1 MRISTNTD
9 RQHYVSKDE
18 RTHHVQLELNALY
31 LDSIA
36 EQELNLYLSEVCEI
50 GSSRERTR
58 RRVERGSD
66 GERIARTINGN
77 GHNVTVGFARKN
89 EQLERK
95 ADLRLLDLKREWRIV
110 LLWHSIGAPILIE
123 YLA

>member
-1 MRISTNTD
+1 MSE
-9 RQHYVSKDE
+9 DE
-18 RTHHVQLELNALY
+18 RTHRVQLELNALY
-31 LDSIA
+31 LDSSA
-36 EQELNLYLSEVCEI
+36 EQELNLYLSDVYEI

-77 GHNVTVGFARKN
+77 GHNVTVGVARKN
-89 EQLERK
+89 ERFERK
-95 ADLRLLDLKREWRIV
+95 PNQRQRLLDLKREWRIV
-110 LLWHSIGAPILIE
+110 PLWHSIGAPTLIE